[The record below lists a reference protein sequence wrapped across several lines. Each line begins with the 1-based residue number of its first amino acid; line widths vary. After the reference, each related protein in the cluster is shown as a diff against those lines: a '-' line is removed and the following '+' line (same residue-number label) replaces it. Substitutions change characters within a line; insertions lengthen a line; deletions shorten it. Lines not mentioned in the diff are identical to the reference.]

1 MALCISEGRRQK
13 DRAIRESHE
22 ARLLADLDRLQ
33 VERVASRRLVKP
45 EKIAEAIGRLRE
57 RYPRV
62 ARYYDLEYRADTGE
76 LHAALRSER
85 RDIAERVDG
94 AYLLKTDRQ
103 DLSGE
108 EIWRLYVLL
117 ARAENAFRNMK
128 SSLAMRPMFHQ
139 IEPRVDTHIF
149 LSVMAYRLLVA
160 IEKTLLDQGVHSSWS
175 SVSRCAP
182 HPPGG
187 HRGAAHRRRNGNPG
201 PLADRSGAGASREL
215 PAARRPADPHAH
227 AEERPSDRGVTRNSS
242 AEENSNPLKNQQEV
256 EKVAKLGWKLAMLGM
271 PVVLL

>member
-1 MALCISEGRRQK
+1 M
-13 DRAIRESHE
+13 
-22 ARLLADLDRLQ
+22 
-33 VERVASRRLVKP
+33 
-45 EKIAEAIGRLRE
+45 
-57 RYPRV
+57 

-76 LHAALRSER
+76 LHAALRSKR

-108 EIWRLYVLL
+108 EIRRLYVLL

-175 SVSRCAP
+175 SVRDALRT
-182 HPPGG
+182 HQVVTV
-187 HRGAAHRRRNGNPG
+187 A
-201 PLADRSGAGASREL
+201 L
-215 PAARRPADPHAH
+215 PDDDGTEIRVRRPTTPEPAH
-227 AEERPSDRGVTRNSS
+227 LEIYRQLGVPPTLMHTRKSVHRIE
-242 AEENSNPLKNQQEV
+242 A
-256 EKVAKLGWKLAMLGM
+256 
-271 PVVLL
+271 